1 MININVCWNI
11 FFTQQ
16 ADFWLLHLKKFFQAN
31 NAITYSKFSLST
43 YFQILSNCE
52 FLQKKETYLVHL
64 ILIKPQNLDH
74 YARTTC
80 PPAWN
85 LKNDGNH
92 NTCKMVK
99 RSSFKKSESFFFL
112 QRRCFISGKCSIANY
127 YYVGLWYIICRLIT
141 LQLNAIHQ
149 RKKNHFLKCWKN
161 YKITWVENW

>member
-1 MININVCWNI
+1 MEKYCNTYDKYQCLLKY
-11 FFTQQ
+11 F
-16 ADFWLLHLKKFFQAN
+16 LHLTSTFW
-31 NAITYSKFSLST
+31 TSKFKKEIDL
-43 YFQILSNCE
+43 FVPLSNCE
-52 FLQKKETYLVHL
+52 FLQEKETYLVHL

-112 QRRCFISGKCSIANY
+112 QRRCFISGKCSNANY
-127 YYVGLWYIICRLIT
+127 YVRL
-141 LQLNAIHQ
+141 
-149 RKKNHFLKCWKN
+149 
-161 YKITWVENW
+161 